1 MLDED
6 PGIAGAPAGDRPVDQ
21 TGRQTVLKHE
31 RCLVL
36 SGPTGDLE
44 GGPVVPGTAAD
55 PGGVWLDDTRM
66 LSRLVL
72 TLGGTQLVPLSTA
85 IDRTGVIETVTATN
99 AVFLGADGGAV
110 PANSLSVRRRRV
122 VTGDGPAEWIAITNH
137 GPEAITLA
145 LGWSWQADF
154 RDLFEV
160 RGKARPARGTAG
172 PLEIGGTTVEHRYR
186 GLDAVERTTSLA
198 FSPAPDRLV
207 AGRAAQTL
215 VIPAG
220 GTGRV
225 RLVIRVARRCRPT
238 ASRPPAVADAGP
250 GPAMRRMIRTRRD
263 RMRRF
268 LRVGVDDPMVDGW
281 LRQSACDL
289 AMLVTELATGPYPTA
304 GSPWFAVPFGRD
316 GVITALFT
324 LWTDPGLARGV
335 LRHLAAT
342 LATDTDPARDAE
354 PGKARHEQ
362 RRGEM
367 AATGEI
373 PFGAYY
379 GGVDTTALFVWLA
392 GEYVARTGDYTT
404 AAGLWPD
411 IERAMGWIDRRRAHD
426 PDGFLSYRGSAV
438 GGLKHQGWK
447 DSFDAVSHADGRLA
461 EGEIAL
467 VEVQGYVVAAKR
479 AMADIAMVLHREA
492 RGVRLLQEAEGLSRA
507 IERRFWDPALGTYAL
522 ALDGDR
528 RACAIAA
535 SNPGHLLAAK
545 AINPMRADA
554 VADRMARP
562 DFETGTGPRSLSAQA
577 ARYSPLSYHN
587 GSVWPQDAALL
598 ALGCARYGRTDR
610 AAALFDGLFAA
621 ARHFPRYRLPELWA
635 GHAVRSGMAPVA
647 YPSACSPQAWSAA
660 AVFGCL
666 QACLGLVVD
675 GAANTVT
682 LNRPHLP
689 QAIGRVS
696 IRDLPTGHGSVS
708 FTVRRDG
715 AATRACLDH
724 AGNGARLILS

>member
-6 PGIAGAPAGDRPVDQ
+6 PGVAGAPAGNRPVDQ

-31 RCLVL
+31 SCVVL

-44 GGPVVPGTAAD
+44 GGSVVAGGAAD

-72 TLGGTQLVPLSTA
+72 TLGGTRLVPLSSVT
-85 IDRTGVIETVTATN
+85 DRNGVIETVTATN
-99 AVFLGADGGAV
+99 AAFTGGDGATV
-110 PANSLSVRRRRV
+110 PAGSLSLRRRRV
-122 VTGDGPAEWIAITNH
+122 VTGDGPVEWIAIANH
-137 GPEAITLA
+137 GREAVTVP

-160 RGKARPARGTAG
+160 RGKARPARGRAAA
-172 PLEIGGTTVEHRYR
+172 PEIDGTTIHHRYR
-186 GLDAVERTTSLA
+186 GLDAIQRTTSLTV
-198 FSPAPDRLV
+198 SPAPDRLSA
-207 AGRAAQTL
+207 AGADQTL

-220 GTGRV
+220 GIGRV
-225 RLVIRVARRCRPT
+225 RLVVRVERRSGSPGSPPKSMTDAALGAAVRRAIRV
-238 ASRPPAVADAGP
+238 
-250 GPAMRRMIRTRRD
+250 RRD
-263 RMRRF
+263 RMRG
-268 LRVGVDDPMVDGW
+268 LMRVSVDDPRVEGW

-289 AMLVTELATGPYPTA
+289 AMLVTELPTGPYPTA

-324 LWTDPGLARGV
+324 LWADPRLTRGV

-342 LATDTDPARDAE
+342 LATETDPARDAE

-362 RRGEM
+362 RLGEM
-367 AATGEI
+367 AVTGEV

-404 AAGLWPD
+404 AAALWPD
-411 IERAMGWIDRRRAHD
+411 IERAMDWIDRRRERD
-426 PDGFLSYRGSAV
+426 PDGFLTYRGSSG

-447 DSFDAVSHADGRLA
+447 DSFDSVSHTDGRLA
-461 EGEIAL
+461 HGDIAL

-479 AMADIAMVLHREA
+479 AMANIAMVLHREA
-492 RGVRLLQEAEGLSRA
+492 RGVRLLHEAEGLSRA
-507 IERRFWDPALGTYAL
+507 IERRLWDPALGTYAL
-522 ALDGDR
+522 AIDGDGQ
-528 RACAIAA
+528 ACAIAA

-545 AINPMRADA
+545 AISPRRADA

-562 DFETGTGPRSLSAQA
+562 DFETGTGPRSLSTQA
-577 ARYSPLSYHN
+577 PRYSPLSYHN
-587 GSVWPQDAALL
+587 GSVWPHDVALL
-598 ALGCARYGRTDR
+598 AWGCGQYGRTDR
-610 AAALFDGLFAA
+610 AASLFDGLFAA

-635 GHAVRSGMAPVA
+635 GHTVRPGMAPVA

-660 AVFGCL
+660 AGFGCL
-666 QACLGLVVD
+666 QACLGLTID

-689 QAIGRVS
+689 RAIGRLSV
-696 IRDLPTGHGSVS
+696 RDLPAGHGSVS

-715 AATRACLDH
+715 ATTRACLDH
-724 AGNGARLILS
+724 AGNGARLVLC